1 MRFTIGRC
9 RGGKKKK
16 KNLNTALTQNH
27 RRVGSLTMNLHFYLL
42 FPRVEKKEEDS
53 SS

>member
-27 RRVGSLTMNLHFYLL
+27 RRVGSLTMNLHFYHLL
-42 FPRVEKKEEDS
+42 PRVQRIGEDS